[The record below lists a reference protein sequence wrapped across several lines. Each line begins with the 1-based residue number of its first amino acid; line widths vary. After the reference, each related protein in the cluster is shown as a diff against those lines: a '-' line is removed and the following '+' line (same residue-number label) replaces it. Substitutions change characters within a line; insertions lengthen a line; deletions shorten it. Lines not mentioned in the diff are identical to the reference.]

1 MITDTKTPRRLL
13 LAGLVV
19 FILALWVTAPASAIE
34 TKAKQAILVDDTT
47 GTVLF
52 EKNADELV
60 PPSSMSKI
68 MTIYM
73 VFERLAEGRLK
84 LDDTF
89 LVSEKAWRKGG
100 SKMFVEVGKEV
111 SVENLIQG
119 IIVASGNDA
128 CIVVAEGL
136 SGSEEAFA
144 EEMTAR
150 AREIGLKAS
159 TFKNASGWPEE
170 GHLVTMRD
178 LAWLAHRTIQDFPQ
192 YYGYYSEKNFTYNG
206 IKQGNRN
213 PLLYRNTGSDGLKT
227 GHTKVAGYGLTASA
241 VRNGRRLILVVN
253 GLGSMR
259 ERAQE
264 SQRLLDW
271 GFREFNNYT
280 LLSAGAPVAEAD
292 VWLGDVPTVPLVTE
306 KDLVLSLSRKARRGM
321 KVTLVYEGPV
331 PAPIPR
337 GSEIA
342 KLVITAPDTPPLEVP
357 LLAGVDVGK
366 LSMFRR
372 IGAAIGYL
380 VWGAGSN

>member
-170 GHLVTMRD
+170 GHLVTVRD